1 MKMLEICLRYAAR
14 LHVGSMN
21 LRVLSEIRCKGTA
34 FSRHTQYFVPQVSP
48 FVPQLVLL
56 SIERYICPYN
66 NLLPYYKKRLKVTL
80 IEFVNVHVSRKS
92 HSFGEPNSAQI
103 SSAIWFMA
111 THSARVTW
119 RFCASYSHGERMS
132 TRPSATASNKLSPGL

>member
-80 IEFVNVHVSRKS
+80 IEF
-92 HSFGEPNSAQI
+92 ELYIAQGY
-103 SSAIWFMA
+103 A
-111 THSARVTW
+111 
-119 RFCASYSHGERMS
+119 HGEIEWRYEDRVDVLL
-132 TRPSATASNKLSPGL
+132 TAERPLACGRNSVSVPHRLVL

>member
-21 LRVLSEIRCKGTA
+21 LRALSEIRCKGTA
-34 FSRHTQYFVPQVSP
+34 FSRHTQYFVPQVVV
-48 FVPQLVLL
+48 FVPKLVLL

-80 IEFVNVHVSRKS
+80 IEF
-92 HSFGEPNSAQI
+92 ELYIAQGY
-103 SSAIWFMA
+103 A
-111 THSARVTW
+111 
-119 RFCASYSHGERMS
+119 HGEIEVQNENRFDV
-132 TRPSATASNKLSPGL
+132 TFNPERPICNL

>member
-21 LRVLSEIRCKGTA
+21 LRALSEIRCKATA
-34 FSRHTQYFVPQVSP
+34 FSRHTQYFVPQLSP

-80 IEFVNVHVSRKS
+80 IEF
-92 HSFGEPNSAQI
+92 ELYIAQGY
-103 SSAIWFMA
+103 A
-111 THSARVTW
+111 
-119 RFCASYSHGERMS
+119 HGEIEVQNENRFDV
-132 TRPSATASNKLSPGL
+132 TFNPERPFAFERNSVSVPHRIVL